1 MITRFC
7 NSLGLLRL
15 DTRGASVIEVALF
28 MPFLA
33 MMVMGIIDSSLG
45 FARKIAVEQS
55 IYRALEK
62 VAVGSVKTD
71 YNFLKA
77 EVAAGADVP
86 ETAVT
91 VDPFLECNRVRQPS
105 FTGVCPT
112 GQEVARYVAVSV
124 STTYTPEF
132 EFGPLAQAYGNAQG
146 NIPIQA
152 EKSLRIQ

>member
-1 MITRFC
+1 MLARIR
-7 NSLGLLRL
+7 SRLGLLRR
-15 DTRGASVIEVALF
+15 DSRGASVIEVALF

-33 MMVMGIIDSSLG
+33 MMVMGIIDSSMG
-45 FARKIAVEQS
+45 FARKIAVEQA

-77 EVAAGADVP
+77 EVAAGAGVP
-86 ETAVT
+86 QTAVT
-91 VDPFLECNRVRQPS
+91 VDAWLECARVRQSS
-105 FTGVCPT
+105 FTGVCT
-112 GQEVARYVAVSV
+112 SGEVSRYVSVSV

-132 EFGPLAQAYGNAQG
+132 EFGPVAQAYGNTQG